1 MKSIITVS
9 LLILF
14 LVGLNS
20 CLTNKDESTLN
31 SNDIRFIQNLGIL
44 HENEDIEIFESN
56 GGFEGIKQSGNFI
69 TSNRIASY
77 WIEDDQKEIESAYF
91 SNEIDSI
98 TFTDLI
104 SKLTYAS
111 YVTVYKTNGQNFNV
125 YVDADSTRTYQFF
138 NKAQNN
144 WMKYRTNK

>member
-1 MKSIITVS
+1 MKSIITIS
-9 LLILF
+9 LLLLF

-91 SNEIDSI
+91 SNEIDSV

-104 SKLTYAS
+104 SKPTYAS
-111 YVTVYKTNGQNFNV
+111 YVTVYKTNGQNFKV

>member
-1 MKSIITVS
+1 MKSIKTIS

-31 SNDIRFIQNLGIL
+31 SNDIGFIQTLGIL

-56 GGFEGIKQSGNFI
+56 GGFEGIKQTGNFI

-98 TFTDLI
+98 TFSYLI
-104 SKLTYAS
+104 SKPTYAS
-111 YVTVYKTNGQNFNV
+111 YVTVYKTNGQNFKV